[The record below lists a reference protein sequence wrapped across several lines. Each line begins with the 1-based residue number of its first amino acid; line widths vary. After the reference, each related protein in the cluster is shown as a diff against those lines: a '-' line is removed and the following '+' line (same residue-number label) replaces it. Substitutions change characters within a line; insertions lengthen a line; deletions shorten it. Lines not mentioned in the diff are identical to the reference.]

1 MYAFFYI
8 PLKYLFS
15 VALLAS
21 INKKVRS
28 HVSPLI
34 AVYVSALYLLGMWRS
49 GGVDINNYRR
59 AYNNLEIVDIF
70 DPGFYFLMS
79 LSRSL
84 GLPFEGFLFCI
95 GIINLVLIRFICSKF
110 NVHYGLVLAIL
121 ALHLFL
127 VRDFAQLRVGL
138 AVNLVISA
146 YLMGSRFRYIIYIFG
161 ISMHFTSIALIGV
174 LIGYDFYKRRNFILK
189 LLPFLGIILI
199 SLNLEYLS
207 FLDPRIDLYRN
218 WASDGYGNPVAGFQ
232 QLAFVIMLLF
242 IALHENKFNVNIF
255 IYSFLFSAILSLS
268 FFNIAIFSFRLTN
281 ICMSFYPYFLAK
293 LITGKLSTI
302 TKLSYMSVIIL
313 LLSFRQ
319 GNIEILESIVLGFE

>member
-1 MYAFFYI
+1 
-8 PLKYLFS
+8 
-15 VALLAS
+15 
-21 INKKVRS
+21 
-28 HVSPLI
+28 
-34 AVYVSALYLLGMWRS
+34 
-49 GGVDINNYRR
+49 
-59 AYNNLEIVDIF
+59 
-70 DPGFYFLMS
+70 
-79 LSRSL
+79 
-84 GLPFEGFLFCI
+84 
-95 GIINLVLIRFICSKF
+95 
-110 NVHYGLVLAIL
+110 
-121 ALHLFL
+121 
-127 VRDFAQLRVGL
+127 
-138 AVNLVISA
+138 
-146 YLMGSRFRYIIYIFG
+146 
-161 ISMHFTSIALIGV
+161 MHFTSIALIGV

-189 LLPFLGIILI
+189 LLPILGIILI

-242 IALHENKFNVNIF
+242 IALHDNKFNVNIF

-319 GNIEILESIVLGFE
+319 GNLEILESIVLGFE